1 MSIGSEA
8 PSDMTLLSVSGAR
21 IAPEVKP
28 KVPTMSEKDL
38 TRKKGNSFTRNTQM
52 RYQY

>member
-1 MSIGSEA
+1 MSLGSEA
-8 PSDMTLLSVSGAR
+8 PSDMTLSVSGAR
-21 IAPEVKP
+21 IAPETKP

-38 TRKKGNSFTRNTQM
+38 TRKKGSSFTRNTQM